1 MRIRKLLLKI
11 ANKIYNKYSFQEI
24 KEGQLLVF
32 KDDLYRVV
40 KTTLKQEVGCVDEL
54 TIKLH
59 KRQTLTSYIS
69 EKCRKGR

>member
-32 KDDLYRVV
+32 KDDLYSVV